1 VHSSHVDI
9 IDSINPMSKTTTYP
23 LKISLFQGNSKIYSK
38 NEKSRE
44 QIEPEMQVFLV
55 KMVKTA
61 M

>member
-9 IDSINPMSKTTTYP
+9 IDSINPMSKTRYP
-23 LKISLFQGNSKIYSK
+23 LKINLFQGNSKIYSK

-44 QIEPEMQVFLV
+44 QIEHEMQVFLV
-55 KMVKTA
+55 KMVKTD